1 MRGASGVG
9 FGAPT
14 QWKIPVGLLMAT
26 LVAVVLLL
34 LIGVIWFLTWWS

>member
-1 MRGASGVG
+1 MG

-34 LIGVIWFLTWWS
+34 VIGVIWYLARWS